1 MSYTPPV
8 GNATASKP
16 GLIQL
21 AGDLGGGGSAT
32 SPVITGYAKAASGGA
47 ETVVT
52 ANTGASYSIDLS
64 TGNVFFL
71 TLTSATVT
79 LSITGAASGKACSF
93 TLYLKQDA
101 TGSRV
106 VTWPSGTKW
115 SGGAPT
121 LTSTANAVDVVVM
134 ESVLGNAGP
143 WYASLVGA
151 NFA

>member
-79 LSITGAASGKACSF
+79 LSITGAASGKA
-93 TLYLKQDA
+93 
-101 TGSRV
+101 
-106 VTWPSGTKW
+106 P
-115 SGGAPT
+115 
-121 LTSTANAVDVVVM
+121 
-134 ESVLGNAGP
+134 
-143 WYASLVGA
+143 ASLPRVSPGESPGGWPA
-151 NFA
+151 SAADERTHLEELKKLQSKFAS